1 MFYYWTAVA
10 LDHVGMTYG
19 TLMKPTDFACLVL
32 KMLQISP
39 GKDIVKE
46 FIRQEDFKVR
56 AYICIALALSP
67 SLSLRVCEDQICTRI
82 SVQTKEE
89 PAEIRSLIES
99 RQ

>member
-56 AYICIALALSP
+56 AYALRLLSRRLFP
-67 SLSLRVCEDQICTRI
+67 SVCARTKFAHASLYRPRKSPQRYV
-82 SVQTKEE
+82 
-89 PAEIRSLIES
+89 P
-99 RQ
+99 